1 MNNIKENLREL
12 KIKKITVSELA
23 YIAMFI
29 ALVALTTFIRVP
41 GLNTSYYN
49 LGEFMIFTVALVFGA
64 KAGLLAGALGSA
76 LVDLIVAPVWAP
88 FTLIIKGFEGWLVG
102 YVAEEGKIAKNVLA
116 LILGGHI
123 MIVGYALTTWFLYD
137 WPSVLPEIGGNYGQ
151 AGFGAI
157 LALPIARQIN
167 RYLGK

>member
-1 MNNIKENLREL
+1 MNNIKKELRGLE
-12 KIKKITVSELA
+12 IKKITVRELA
-23 YIAMFI
+23 YIALFV
-29 ALVALTTFIRVP
+29 ALVSLTTFIRVP

-76 LVDLIVAPVWAP
+76 LVDLIVAPLWAP
-88 FTLIIKGFEGWLVG
+88 FTLLIKGLEAWVVG
-102 YVAEEGKIAKNVLA
+102 SVAEEGKMGKNILA

-137 WPSVLPEIGGNYGQ
+137 WPSVLPEIAGNYGQ

-167 RYLGK
+167 KYLGK